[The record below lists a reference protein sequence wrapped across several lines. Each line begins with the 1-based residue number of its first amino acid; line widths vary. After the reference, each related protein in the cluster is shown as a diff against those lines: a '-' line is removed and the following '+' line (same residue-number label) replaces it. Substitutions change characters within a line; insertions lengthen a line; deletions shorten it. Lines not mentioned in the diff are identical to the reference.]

1 MFPLSFASLRPF
13 SYLPLLCF
21 LLHASLTSA
30 LWPLPASY
38 EHGQAVV
45 WLDRDLTFQYA
56 ITNQVRDLRTSA
68 ANSSS
73 VLNGTSTQLPTL
85 NTASS
90 YVLVQA
96 AIQRAQER
104 LLNDTFVPW
113 KFHPRHSNFE
123 PAINATKILIR
134 TVTIQQN
141 QTDSSAVLKPRAGE
155 VHESYTLSI
164 TTSGTVAIT
173 AISSIGIIRALDTF
187 TQLFYQHSTASAVY
201 CPYAPVSI
209 VDAPKFAHRG
219 LNMDVARNYYPPSFI
234 MHTIDV
240 LAWNK
245 FNRLHLHA
253 TDAQSW
259 PLDIPAMPD
268 LSTRGA
274 YRKGL
279 SYSPQQL
286 AEIQEYGMYRGVEV
300 NVEIDMPGHTSVIAL
315 TYPDLITAYNIQP
328 NWSTYANEP
337 PSGSLKLNSSAVYDF
352 LHTLW
357 EDLLP
362 RLAPYSA
369 YFHTGGDE
377 VNKNAYSLDDT
388 VRSNESSVLQPLIQR
403 LVDYNHDY
411 VRAAGMT
418 PIVWE
423 EMLLE
428 WNLTLGSDVI
438 VQSWLADDSVAK
450 VVQKGHK
457 VLAGN
462 YNFWYLDC
470 GHGSWVH
477 APPSTTSTNPY
488 YPYND
493 YCTPLKNWQ
502 LIYTHSPFAGLSTT
516 NTSSPS
522 YVNASSLDLVLG
534 GEVHIWSEKTDP
546 INFDAVVWP
555 RAAAAAEVLW
565 SGNQDGQ
572 GRNRSLV
579 DVGKRLGVWRERM
592 VERGVG
598 AGVVQMLWCTQD
610 ERGCVADGL

>member
-1 MFPLSFASLRPF
+1 MTWSL
-13 SYLPLLCF
+13 LLC
-21 LLHASLTSA
+21 ADIA
-30 LWPLPASY
+30 PASSETAY
-38 EHGQAVV
+38 GKHGDSVV

-56 ITNQVRDLRTSA
+56 ITNQF
-68 ANSSS
+68 
-73 VLNGTSTQLPTL
+73 NGTSNPLPNL

-90 YVLVQA
+90 YAIVQA

-104 LLNDTFVPW
+104 LLNDTFIPW
-113 KFHPRHSNFE
+113 KFHPRHSDFE
-123 PAINATKILIR
+123 PAANGTKVFIKN
-134 TVTIQQN
+134 VTIQQN
-141 QTDSSAVLKPRAGE
+141 ETDSAAVLKPLAGE
-155 VHESYTLSI
+155 VSEKYTLSI
-164 TTSGTVAIT
+164 STSGTVAIT
-173 AISSIGIIRALDTF
+173 AISSIGILRALDTF
-187 TQLFYQHSTASAVY
+187 TQLFYQHSTNLSVY

-209 VDAPKFAHRG
+209 IDAPKFAHRG

-234 MHTIDV
+234 LHTIDV

-259 PLDIPAMPD
+259 PLDIPALPE

-286 AEIQEYGMYRGVEV
+286 ADIQEYGMYRGVQV
-300 NVEIDMPGHTSVIAL
+300 HIEIDMPGHTSVIAL
-315 TYPDLITAYNIQP
+315 AYPDLITAYNIQP
-328 NWSTYANEP
+328 NWSTYAAEP

-352 LHTLW
+352 LGTLW

-362 RLAPYSA
+362 RLSPYSA

-377 VNKNAYSLDDT
+377 VNVNAYSLDDT
-388 VRSNESSVLQPLIQR
+388 VRSNQSSVVQPLIQTF
-403 LVDYNHDY
+403 VNYNHDY

-423 EMLLE
+423 EMLLD
-428 WNLTLGSDVI
+428 WNLTLGSDVV
-438 VQSWLADDSVAK
+438 VQTWLSDESVAK

-462 YNFWYLDC
+462 YNYWYLDC
-470 GHGSWVH
+470 GHGAWVDP
-477 APPSTTSTNPY
+477 PPSPTNPY

-493 YCTPLKNWQ
+493 YCTPLKNWH
-502 LIYTHSPFAGLSTT
+502 LIYTQSPFASLSTT
-516 NTSSPS
+516 NTSSAAYISP
-522 YVNASSLDLVLG
+522 SSLDLILG

-546 INFDAVVWP
+546 VNFDAVVWP

-565 SGNQDGQ
+565 SGNLDAEGQ
-572 GRNRSLV
+572 NRSLV
-579 DVGKRLGVWRERM
+579 EVGRRLGVWRERM
-592 VERGVG
+592 VNRGVG
-598 AGVVQMLWCTQD
+598 AGVVQMVWCTQD
-610 ERGCVADGL
+610 ERGCVADGLG

>member
-1 MFPLSFASLRPF
+1 MARVSFGWTA
-13 SYLPLLCF
+13 
-21 LLHASLTSA
+21 TS
-30 LWPLPASY
+30 PS
-38 EHGQAVV
+38 
-45 WLDRDLTFQYA
+45 T
-56 ITNQVRDLRTSA
+56 
-68 ANSSS
+68 SSS
-73 VLNGTSTQLPTL
+73 SALNGTSTQLPTL

-123 PAINATKILIR
+123 PAVNATKTLIKN
-134 TVTIQQN
+134 VTIQQN
-141 QTDSSAVLKPRAGE
+141 KTDSFAVLKPRAGE
-155 VHESYTLSI
+155 VNESYTLSI
-164 TTSGTVAIT
+164 STSGTVAIT
-173 AISSIGIIRALDTF
+173 AVSSIGIIRALDTF
-187 TQLFYQHSTASAVY
+187 TQLFYQHSTTSAVY

-259 PLDIPAMPD
+259 PLDIPAMPE

-300 NVEIDMPGHTSVIAL
+300 NVEIDMPGHTTVIGL

-328 NWSTYANEP
+328 NWATYANEP

-388 VRSNESSVLQPLIQR
+388 VRSNQSSVLQPLIQR
-403 LVDYNHDY
+403 LVDYNHGY

-438 VQSWLADDSVAK
+438 VQTWLADDSVAK

-470 GHGSWVH
+470 GHGLWVH
-477 APPSTTSTNPY
+477 APPSTTNTDPY

-493 YCTPLKNWQ
+493 YCTPLKSWQ

-546 INFDAVVWP
+546 VNFDAVVWP

-565 SGNQDGQ
+565 SGNQDDQ

-598 AGVVQMLWCTQD
+598 AEVVQMVWCTQD
-610 ERGCVADGL
+610 ERGCVADGLTV